1 MTPLQ
6 FGLPGGPELLI
17 VILLLLSLLLV
28 PIVVFVVVYRLVARR
43 TNYEERVSQL
53 EREVA
58 ALREE
63 VGVEELRDDPEE
75 DVEEFESMW
84 GDRE

>member
-1 MTPLQ
+1 MLLQ
-6 FGLPGGPELLI
+6 FGLPGGVEIL
-17 VILLLLSLLLV
+17 VLLLLFGALLLV
-28 PIVVFVVVYRLVARR
+28 PIIVFVVVYRLVARR
-43 TNYEERVSQL
+43 TNYEERVSRL

-63 VGVEELRDDPEE
+63 VGVQELRDDPDE
-75 DVEEFESMW
+75 DVDDLEPMW